1 MDCASAASIHVHMD
15 MCMTVSLRH
24 VFERACVH
32 EFVCVL
38 MCGYVCVCVSV
49 CVCVCVCVCVRVCAC
64 ACVCCVCVCVCVY
77 VCVCVRVYAC
87 VRAHAHVL
95 RMINLGAITV
105 LDSNAN
111 LKCED
116 AQC

>member
-1 MDCASAASIHVHMD
+1 
-15 MCMTVSLRH
+15 
-24 VFERACVH
+24 
-32 EFVCVL
+32 
-38 MCGYVCVCVSV
+38 
-49 CVCVCVCVCVRVCAC
+49 
-64 ACVCCVCVCVCVY
+64 VY
-77 VCVCVRVYAC
+77 VCVCVRVCAC